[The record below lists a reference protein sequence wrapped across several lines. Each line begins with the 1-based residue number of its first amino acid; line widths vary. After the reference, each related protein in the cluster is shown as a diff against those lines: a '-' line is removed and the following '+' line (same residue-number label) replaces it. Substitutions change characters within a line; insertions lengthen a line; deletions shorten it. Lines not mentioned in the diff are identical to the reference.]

1 MCLYDDIS
9 VFPLLIQINKR
20 IPTFLA
26 IQVWVV
32 INRISNYYFLFD
44 EWLFHNGLVE
54 LLPPCFLS

>member
-32 INRISNYYFLFD
+32 INRISNYYFLLD
-44 EWLFHNGLVE
+44 E
-54 LLPPCFLS
+54 